1 MTSKI
6 TRVSFF
12 ALMILGY
19 CGLVVSLIFH
29 LTNIPGDNY
38 TITNTTENSLDIVVK
53 RVPVTVYLYDSDGN
67 LINEVT
73 IQLKPYG
80 GSAI

>member
-6 TRVSFF
+6 TRVSVFV
-12 ALMILGY
+12 LMILGY
-19 CGLVVSLIFH
+19 CSLIVSLIFY
-29 LTNIPGDNY
+29 LINISGDNY

-67 LINEVT
+67 IINEVT

>member
-1 MTSKI
+1 MDSKI
-6 TRVSFF
+6 TRVSVFV
-12 ALMILGY
+12 LMVLGY
-19 CGLVVSLIFH
+19 CSLIVFLIFH
-29 LTNIPGDNY
+29 LINISGDNY

-67 LINEVT
+67 IINEVT